1 MKPAKRRQSGRVSIS
16 QQSTNSENA
25 INVIC
30 RFRPSTKVN
39 TNTSTIKAFDVDSD
53 TNTVV
58 YSTDYSDKKV
68 FSFDKVLFVLLQVF
82 CFHTYIV
89 NS

>member
-16 QQSTNSENA
+16 QQSTTPENA

-39 TNTSTIKAFDVDSD
+39 SNASTVKAFDVDSD

-68 FSFDKVLFVLLQVF
+68 FSFDKVYCVLVLV
-82 CFHTYIV
+82 
-89 NS
+89 S